1 MQEIILYAAKSS
13 KIKWIN
19 IHKMTFKIYNYCEGG
34 DSVARRNW
42 TREETILAMDL
53 YTRVPFSK
61 IGKNNQE
68 IIRLAQIIDRTPD
81 AVAYKMSNLAHYD
94 PELQARNV
102 SGLSHTSKLD
112 KVIYDEFANNIEELS
127 FISQKILADMQHTS
141 IETLLP
147 NLDLEHI
154 PLGKDREQQTKIR
167 IGQYFFRMSVLM
179 SYGNACCI
187 TGLKNKEMLVA
198 SNIKPWSVSN
208 ARTERTNP
216 SNGLCLNAMHDK
228 AFDRGLITIDKNYRV
243 VNSKLI
249 KETAMDEK
257 TKEWFSFYNGKEII
271 LPDKF
276 LPGKDFIEYHN
287 DVIFKGA

>member
-1 MQEIILYAAKSS
+1 MQDIIIYAAKSS
-13 KIKWIN
+13 KLKLII
-19 IHKMTFKIYNYCEGG
+19 IHKKTYKIYNMCKGG
-34 DSVARRNW
+34 DIVARRNW

-68 IIRLAQIIDRTPD
+68 IIDLAAIINRTPD

-127 FISQKILADMQHTS
+127 FIAQNILAEIQHTS
-141 IETLLP
+141 VETLLP
-147 NLDLEHI
+147 ELQLDHI
-154 PLGKDREQQTKIR
+154 PLGIDKEQQTKIR

-187 TGLKNKEMLVA
+187 TGLKNKELLVA
-198 SNIKPWSVSN
+198 SHIKPWSVSN
-208 ARTERTNP
+208 IKTERTNP

-228 AFDRGLITIDKNYRV
+228 AFDRGLITIDKNYRI
-243 VNSKLI
+243 VNSRYI
-249 KETAMDEK
+249 KDAVMDEK
-257 TKEWFSFYNGKEII
+257 TREWFAFYNGKEII

-276 LPGKDFIEYHN
+276 LPGKEFIQYHN
-287 DVIFKGA
+287 DVIFKGV

>member
-19 IHKMTFKIYNYCEGG
+19 IHKMTSKIYNYCEGG

-198 SNIKPWSVSN
+198 SHIKPWSVSN

-228 AFDRGLITIDKNYRV
+228 AFDRGFITIDKNYRI

-249 KETAMDEK
+249 KDTAMDEK

>member
-1 MQEIILYAAKSS
+1 MQDIIIYAAKSS
-13 KIKWIN
+13 KLKLII
-19 IHKMTFKIYNYCEGG
+19 IHKKTYKIYNMCKGG
-34 DSVARRNW
+34 DIVARRNW

-61 IGKNNQE
+61 IGKNNQD
-68 IIRLAQIIDRTPD
+68 IIDLAAIINRTPD

-127 FISQKILADMQHTS
+127 FIAQNILAEIQHTS
-141 IETLLP
+141 VETLLP
-147 NLDLEHI
+147 ELQLDHI
-154 PLGKDREQQTKIR
+154 PLGIDKEQQTKIR

-187 TGLKNKEMLVA
+187 TGLKNKELLVA
-198 SNIKPWSVSN
+198 SHIKPWSVSN
-208 ARTERTNP
+208 IKTERTNP

-228 AFDRGLITIDKNYRV
+228 AFDRGLITIDKNYRI
-243 VNSKLI
+243 VNSRYI
-249 KETAMDEK
+249 KDAVMDEK
-257 TKEWFSFYNGKEII
+257 TREWFAFYNGKEII

-276 LPGKDFIEYHN
+276 LPGKEFIQYHN
-287 DVIFKGA
+287 DVIFKGE

>member
-1 MQEIILYAAKSS
+1 MQVLFMYAALSS
-13 KIKWIN
+13 NTILIF
-19 IHKMTFKIYNYCEGG
+19 IHKRVRMIYNMCKGG

-68 IIRLAQIIDRTPD
+68 IINLASIINRTPD

-102 SGLSHTSKLD
+102 SGLLHTSKLD
-112 KVIYDEFANNIEELS
+112 KIIYDEFANNIGELS
-127 FISQKILADMQHTS
+127 FIAQNILADMQHTS
-141 IETLLP
+141 VETLLP
-147 NLDLEHI
+147 ELKLNDI
-154 PLGKDREQQTKIR
+154 PIGIDKEQQTKIR

-187 TGLKNKEMLVA
+187 TGLKNKELLIA
-198 SNIKPWSVSN
+198 SHIKPWSVSN
-208 ARTERTNP
+208 IKTERTNP

-228 AFDRGLITIDKNYRV
+228 AFDRGLITIDKNYRI
-243 VNSKLI
+243 VNSRYI
-249 KETAMDEK
+249 KDAVMDEK
-257 TKEWFSFYNGKEII
+257 TREWFAFYNGKEII

-276 LPGKDFIEYHN
+276 LSGKEFIQYHN
-287 DVIFKGA
+287 DVIFKGE

>member
-1 MQEIILYAAKSS
+1 M
-13 KIKWIN
+13 
-19 IHKMTFKIYNYCEGG
+19 
-34 DSVARRNW
+34 ARRNW

-53 YTRVPFSK
+53 YTRIPFSK
-61 IGKNNQE
+61 IGKSNQE
-68 IIRLAQIIDRTPD
+68 IIQLAQIINRTPD

-112 KVIYDEFANNIEELS
+112 KIIYDEFSENIEELS
-127 FISQKILADMQHTS
+127 FVAQSLLAQMKNS
-141 IETLLP
+141 SVENLLP
-147 NLDLEHI
+147 ELQLDHI
-154 PLGKDREQQTKIR
+154 PSGIDKGQQTKVR

-187 TGLKNKEMLVA
+187 TGLKNRELLVA
-198 SNIKPWSVSN
+198 SHIKPWSVSDIKK
-208 ARTERTNP
+208 ERTNP

-228 AFDRGLITIDKNYRV
+228 AFDRGFITIDKNYRI
-243 VNSKLI
+243 VNSRFI
-249 KETAMDEK
+249 KDVAMDDK
-257 TKEWFSFYNGKEII
+257 TREWFSYYNGKEII

-276 LPGKDFIEYHN
+276 MPGKQFIEYHN

>member
-1 MQEIILYAAKSS
+1 M
-13 KIKWIN
+13 
-19 IHKMTFKIYNYCEGG
+19 
-34 DSVARRNW
+34 ARRNW

-53 YTRVPFSK
+53 YTRIPFSK
-61 IGKNNQE
+61 IGKSNQE
-68 IIRLAQIIDRTPD
+68 IIQLAQIINRTPD

-112 KVIYDEFANNIEELS
+112 KIIYDEFSENIEELS
-127 FISQKILADMQHTS
+127 FVAQSLLAQMKNS
-141 IETLLP
+141 SVENLLP
-147 NLDLEHI
+147 ELQLDHI
-154 PLGKDREQQTKIR
+154 PSGIDKEQQTKVM

-187 TGLKNKEMLVA
+187 TGLKNRELLVA
-198 SNIKPWSVSN
+198 SHIKPWSVSDVK
-208 ARTERTNP
+208 TERTNP

-228 AFDRGLITIDKNYRV
+228 AFDRGFITIDKNYRI
-243 VNSKLI
+243 VNSRFI
-249 KETAMDEK
+249 KDVAMDDK
-257 TKEWFSFYNGKEII
+257 TREWFSYYNGKEII

-276 LPGKDFIEYHN
+276 LPGEKFIEYHN

>member
-1 MQEIILYAAKSS
+1 MAK
-13 KIKWIN
+13 
-19 IHKMTFKIYNYCEGG
+19 
-34 DSVARRNW
+34 RNW

-53 YTRVPFSK
+53 YTRIPFSK

-68 IIRLAQIIDRTPD
+68 IIQLAQIINRTPD

-112 KVIYDEFANNIEELS
+112 KIIYDEFAENIEELS
-127 FISQKILADMQHTS
+127 FVAQSLLAQMKHS
-141 IETLLP
+141 SVESLLP
-147 NLDLEHI
+147 ELQLDHI
-154 PLGKDREQQTKIR
+154 PSGIDKEQQTKIR

-198 SNIKPWSVSN
+198 SHIKPWSVSDVKK
-208 ARTERTNP
+208 ERTNP

-228 AFDRGLITIDKNYRV
+228 AFDRGLITIDKNYRI
-243 VNSKLI
+243 VNSRII
-249 KETAMDEK
+249 KDAVMDDK
-257 TKEWFSFYNGKEII
+257 TKEWFSFYDGKEIM

-276 LPGKDFIEYHN
+276 LPGREFIEYHN

>member
-1 MQEIILYAAKSS
+1 M
-13 KIKWIN
+13 
-19 IHKMTFKIYNYCEGG
+19 
-34 DSVARRNW
+34 ARRNW

-53 YTRVPFSK
+53 YTRIPFSK
-61 IGKNNQE
+61 IGKSNQE
-68 IIRLAQIIDRTPD
+68 IIQLAQIINRTPD

-112 KVIYDEFANNIEELS
+112 KIIYDEFADNIEELS
-127 FISQKILADMQHTS
+127 FVAQSLLAQMKNS
-141 IETLLP
+141 SVENLLP
-147 NLDLEHI
+147 ELQLDHI
-154 PLGKDREQQTKIR
+154 PSGIDKEQQTKVR

-187 TGLKNKEMLVA
+187 TGLKNRELLVA
-198 SNIKPWSVSN
+198 SHIKPWSVSDVK
-208 ARTERTNP
+208 TERTNP

-228 AFDRGLITIDKNYRV
+228 AFDRGFITIDKNYRI
-243 VNSKLI
+243 VNSRFI
-249 KETAMDEK
+249 KDVAMDDK
-257 TKEWFSFYNGKEII
+257 TREWFSYYNGKEII

-276 LPGKDFIEYHN
+276 LPGEKFIEYHN

>member
-1 MQEIILYAAKSS
+1 M
-13 KIKWIN
+13 
-19 IHKMTFKIYNYCEGG
+19 
-34 DSVARRNW
+34 ARRNW

-198 SNIKPWSVSN
+198 SHIKPWSVSN

>member
-1 MQEIILYAAKSS
+1 MAK
-13 KIKWIN
+13 
-19 IHKMTFKIYNYCEGG
+19 
-34 DSVARRNW
+34 RNW

-53 YTRVPFSK
+53 YTRIPFSK

-68 IIRLAQIIDRTPD
+68 IIQLAQIINRTPD

-112 KVIYDEFANNIEELS
+112 KIIYDEFAENIEELS
-127 FISQKILADMQHTS
+127 FVAQSLLAQMKHS
-141 IETLLP
+141 SVESLLP
-147 NLDLEHI
+147 ELQLDHI
-154 PLGKDREQQTKIR
+154 PSGIDKEQQTKIR

-198 SNIKPWSVSN
+198 SHIKPWSVSDIKK
-208 ARTERTNP
+208 ERTNP

-228 AFDRGLITIDKNYRV
+228 AFDRGLITIDKNYRI
-243 VNSKLI
+243 VNSRFI
-249 KETAMDEK
+249 KDAVMDDK
-257 TKEWFSFYNGKEII
+257 TKEWFSFYDGKEIM

-276 LPGKDFIEYHN
+276 LPGREFIEYHN

>member
-1 MQEIILYAAKSS
+1 MCK
-13 KIKWIN
+13 
-19 IHKMTFKIYNYCEGG
+19 GG

-68 IIRLAQIIDRTPD
+68 IINLASIINRTPD

-112 KVIYDEFANNIEELS
+112 KVIYDEFANNIGELS
-127 FISQKILADMQHTS
+127 FIAQNILADMQHTS
-141 IETLLP
+141 VEALLP
-147 NLDLEHI
+147 ELKLDDI
-154 PLGKDREQQTKIR
+154 PIGIDKEQQTKIR

-187 TGLKNKEMLVA
+187 TGLKNKELLIA
-198 SNIKPWSVSN
+198 SHIKPWSVSN
-208 ARTERTNP
+208 IKTERTNP

-228 AFDRGLITIDKNYRV
+228 AFDRGLITIDKNYRI
-243 VNSKLI
+243 VNSRYI
-249 KETAMDEK
+249 KDAVMDEK
-257 TKEWFSFYNGKEII
+257 TREWFAFYNGKEII

-276 LPGKDFIEYHN
+276 LPGKEFIQYHN
-287 DVIFKGA
+287 DVIFKGE

>member
-1 MQEIILYAAKSS
+1 M
-13 KIKWIN
+13 
-19 IHKMTFKIYNYCEGG
+19 
-34 DSVARRNW
+34 ARRNW

-53 YTRVPFSK
+53 YTRIPFSK
-61 IGKNNQE
+61 IGKSNQE
-68 IIRLAQIIDRTPD
+68 IIQLAQIINRTPD

-112 KVIYDEFANNIEELS
+112 KIIYDEFSENIEELS
-127 FISQKILADMQHTS
+127 FVAHSLLAQMKNS
-141 IETLLP
+141 SVENLLP
-147 NLDLEHI
+147 ELQLDHI
-154 PLGKDREQQTKIR
+154 PSGIDKEQQTKVR

-187 TGLKNKEMLVA
+187 TGLKNRELLVA
-198 SNIKPWSVSN
+198 SHIKPWSVSDVK
-208 ARTERTNP
+208 TERTNP

-228 AFDRGLITIDKNYRV
+228 AFDRGFITIDKNYRI
-243 VNSKLI
+243 VNSRFI
-249 KETAMDEK
+249 KDVAMDDK
-257 TKEWFSFYNGKEII
+257 TREWFSYYNGKEII

-276 LPGKDFIEYHN
+276 MPGKQFIEYHN